1 MKDYP
6 KKTKH
11 YVEKLGY
18 KDICERFE
26 DKLQRRIAN
35 HVEHSGAEASDK
47 WQSIKNCLLAISDIL
62 EWKQASRKD
71 WISDDIQ
78 EKVSRRKRIKH
89 RIIQAET
96 DGEQLQIEYREANK
110 AIKKA
115 VRRDKRI
122 WAENLAESAQIAADS
137 KNGKELYRITKI
149 LANKSITHRQ
159 I

>member
-1 MKDYP
+1 VKDYP

-62 EWKQASRKD
+62 E
-71 WISDDIQ
+71 
-78 EKVSRRKRIKH
+78 
-89 RIIQAET
+89 
-96 DGEQLQIEYREANK
+96 
-110 AIKKA
+110 
-115 VRRDKRI
+115 
-122 WAENLAESAQIAADS
+122 
-137 KNGKELYRITKI
+137 
-149 LANKSITHRQ
+149 
-159 I
+159 